1 MNTADTSWPQ
11 FPTLHATHGETNSH
25 PYLITRT
32 HGETNEHPYSLTRT
46 TYLAHTTRGEIHT
59 RTYGKQAVL
68 SSICTAVSSSGSI
81 FTAAAGIYDAASV
94 VLLRAVTL
102 SAAARST
109 HLLQLASMM
118 LRVLC
123 FLELSS
129 ASPTSADKAAE
140 LLSARRNSQRTC
152 QSSLRTC
159 LAVRNPTSAP

>member
-32 HGETNEHPYSLTRT
+32 RGETNEHPYSLTRT

-81 FTAAAGIYDAASV
+81 FTAAAGI
-94 VLLRAVTL
+94 LILRAVTL